1 MKLVDN
7 LEFKTTLGEI
17 QDLNTK
23 FQQNPTFTSLLD
35 YIVNHSYNVDDNSEI
50 LVKSD
55 IDRIGYLISFLHHVS
70 HEYRM
75 CLKVRELI
83 FCLKNIENE
92 LPEIFPDEPE
102 RMPNDC
108 PGTPRR
114 QLRRR

>member
-1 MKLVDN
+1 MRLVDN
-7 LEFKTTLGEI
+7 PNFEKILSEI
-17 QDLNTK
+17 QDLNIR
-23 FQQNPTFTSLLD
+23 FQQNPTFTRLLD
-35 YIVNHSYNVDDNSEI
+35 YIVNHSYNVDGNSEI

-55 IDRIGYLISFLHHVS
+55 VDRIGYLISFLHHVS

-83 FCLKNIENE
+83 FCLKNIENG
-92 LPEIFPDEPE
+92 LPDIFPDEPE